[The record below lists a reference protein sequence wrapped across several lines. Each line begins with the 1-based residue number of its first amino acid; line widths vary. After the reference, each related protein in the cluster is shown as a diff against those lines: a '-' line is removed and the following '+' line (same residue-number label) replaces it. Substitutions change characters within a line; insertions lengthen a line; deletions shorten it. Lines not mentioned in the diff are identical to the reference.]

1 MEELIQELEKVC
13 VEQKRLADIEEI
25 LWLMRS
31 IAIEATTCE
40 DDKRVTLQEQFHEL
54 KNQLIYF
61 ETEKRE
67 AFR

>member
-1 MEELIQELEKVC
+1 MEELIHELEKVC
-13 VEQKRLADIEEI
+13 AEQKRLADIEEV

-31 IAIEATTCE
+31 IAIQATTCR
-40 DDKRVTLQEQFHEL
+40 DDKRATLQEQFHEL
-54 KNQLIYF
+54 NNQLIYF